1 MVETGLS
8 DDKMTGIPSK
18 IFIYAIFLA
27 YPLVFHNYYYD
38 IVTCK
43 YIVLIAM
50 TLLLLLFTLIMDGR
64 AFLNQMHLI
73 PSDYAVLGLFIVNL
87 CSVAGSEYKIYALN
101 GADGRFSGL
110 VTLFLYVIIYFI
122 ISRVDFNRDRFYV
135 ILAAGS
141 MIVSVL
147 GILNFADID
156 ILGFYRGLQI
166 EQKQFYMSTLGHV
179 NVYSSYFS
187 LTIPV
192 LLMNYLKTEK
202 TGWTIFYFVS
212 CLINI
217 MALLCGG
224 CESAAV
230 IILTAGVCA
239 FLCCKRLHMLR
250 WVYIMFFTLLLNKP
264 IIYINNQSAEPRVL
278 SSTVRFLS
286 DNRVV
291 AGGLVLGLC
300 LIAPVY
306 LLHRRGKDR
315 EIKYCVVFLSILIPA
330 AYLIALVYFSVV
342 DRNIDLHRMEN
353 FLRFSDEFGSYR
365 GYIWKVVVRE
375 FGRLSPYHMFFGIG
389 TDSLR
394 PYLADRYGESMYQV
408 TMAYYDNAHNEFLQY
423 LITTGIAGLGMYVLF
438 LFMQIR
444 KAMRKT
450 DRIILC
456 GVVCYL
462 VQSAVNLNQV
472 VTTPLFVVMVSMF
485 SDTAGGG
492 RLNKKRRKCTIG
504 DKS

>member
-8 DDKMTGIPSK
+8 DNKMTGIPSK

-27 YPLVFHNYYYD
+27 YPLVFRDYYYD

-43 YIVLIAM
+43 YICLIAM
-50 TLLLLLFTLIMDGR
+50 TLLLLLFTLMIDGR
-64 AFLNQMHLI
+64 EYVQRMHLTS
-73 PSDYAVLGLFIVNL
+73 SDYAVLGLFIVNIF
-87 CSVAGSEYKIYALN
+87 SAAGSEYRIYALN
-101 GADGRFSGL
+101 GADGRYSGL
-110 VTLFLYVIIYFI
+110 ITVFLYVVIYFI
-122 ISRVDFNRDRFYV
+122 ISRVNIDRNNFYI
-135 ILAAGS
+135 ILSVGS
-141 MIVSVL
+141 IMVSIL

-156 ILGFYRGLQI
+156 VLGFYTGLQM

-179 NVYSSYFS
+179 NVYSSYFA

-202 TGWTIFYFVS
+202 TGRTIFYFVA

-224 CESAAV
+224 CESAAA

-239 FLCCKRLHMLR
+239 FFCCKRLHILKWAYMVL
-250 WVYIMFFTLLLNKP
+250 FTLLLNKL
-264 IIYINNQSAEPRVL
+264 IIYVNNQSAEPRVL
-278 SSTVRFLS
+278 SRTVRFLG

-291 AGGLVLGLC
+291 AAVLLMGLF
-300 LIAPVY
+300 LIAPAY
-306 LLHRRGKDR
+306 MLHRRGKDR
-315 EIKYCVVFLSILIPA
+315 GIKYGVVFLSILIPA
-330 AYLIALVYFSVV
+330 AYLIALVYFSVA
-342 DRNIDLHRMEN
+342 DRNTELHGMEN

-365 GYIWKVVVRE
+365 GYIWKVIVRE
-375 FGRLSPYHMFFGIG
+375 FGRLSPYHMIFGIG

-423 LITTGIAGLGMYVLF
+423 LITTGIAGLGMYVSF
-438 LFMQIR
+438 LVMQIR
-444 KAMRKT
+444 KAMRKA

-462 VQSAVNLNQV
+462 VQSVVNLNQV
-472 VTTPLFVVMVSMF
+472 VTTPLFVVMVSML
-485 SDTAGGG
+485 SGSGGG
-492 RLNKKRRKCTIG
+492 EEGLEADG
-504 DKS
+504 E

>member
-1 MVETGLS
+1 MVGTGLS
-8 DDKMTGIPSK
+8 DNKMTGIPSK

-27 YPLVFHNYYYD
+27 YPLVFHDYYYD

-43 YIVLIAM
+43 YICLIAM
-50 TLLLLLFTLIMDGR
+50 TLLLLLFTLITDGR
-64 AFLNQMHLI
+64 EYLQRMHLT
-73 PSDYAVLGLFIVNL
+73 SLDYAVLGLFVVNIF
-87 CSVAGSEYKIYALN
+87 STAGSEYRIYALN
-101 GADGRFSGL
+101 GADGRYSGL
-110 VTLFLYVIIYFI
+110 ITMFLYVVIYFI
-122 ISRVDFNRDRFYV
+122 ISRGNLGGNKFYM
-135 ILAAGS
+135 ILSAGS
-141 MIVSVL
+141 IMVSIL

-156 ILGFYRGLQI
+156 VLGFYTGLQM

-179 NVYSSYFS
+179 NVYSGYFA

-202 TGWTIFYFVS
+202 TGRTIFYFVS

-224 CESAAV
+224 CESAA
-230 IILTAGVCA
+230 IIIFTAGVCA
-239 FLCCKRLHMLR
+239 FFCCKRLRMLR
-250 WVYIMFFTLLLNKP
+250 WTYIVSGTLLLNKL
-264 IIYINNQSAEPRVL
+264 ILYINNQSAEPRVL
-278 SSTVRFLS
+278 SSTVRFLG

-291 AGGLVLGLC
+291 AAVLLLGLC
-300 LIAPVY
+300 LIAFSY
-306 LLHRRGKDR
+306 LLHRAGKDR
-315 EIKYCVVFLSILIPA
+315 GIKYGVVFLSILIPVT
-330 AYLIALVYFSVV
+330 YLLVLGYFSVV
-342 DRNIDLHRMEN
+342 DRNTDLHGMEN

-375 FGRLSPYHMFFGIG
+375 FGRLSPYHMIFGIG

-444 KAMRKT
+444 KAVRKT

-472 VTTPLFVVMVSMF
+472 VTTPLFVVMVSML
-485 SDTAGGG
+485 SGSGGG
-492 RLNKKRRKCTIG
+492 EDGLEADG
-504 DKS
+504 E